1 MKKIWFTQKCKQQ
14 KSWSNKNHCHKFR
27 IYWISSTPSITSNA
41 VANTQNSCYLL
52 YFLHKLKLSLVK
64 NNCWWLRYRWQI
76 WSYRITTLSERD
88 LTFSS
93 GSISLSR
100 IYIVQKDRF
109 FYIGELWYI
118 DTKSGDEESILFFFF
133 AQKLSTLLSL
143 IIVLLV
149 NGDER
154 GLRVS
159 GDSVENYW
167 SIFNM

>member
-1 MKKIWFTQKCKQQ
+1 MILKKIWFTQKCKQQ

-118 DTKSGDEESILFFFF
+118 DTKSGDEESILFFFCTKTQHSSILNYSAVGEWEWKRF
-133 AQKLSTLLSL
+133 KS
-143 IIVLLV
+143 
-149 NGDER
+149 NR
-154 GLRVS
+154 GLS
-159 GDSVENYW
+159 GKLLKHL
-167 SIFNM
+167 

>member
-1 MKKIWFTQKCKQQ
+1 MTKVWFTQKCKQQ

-27 IYWISSTPSITSNA
+27 IYWISSTPGITSNT

-64 NNCWWLRYRWQI
+64 NNSWRLRYRWQI

-88 LTFSS
+88 LTFSC

-100 IYIVQKDRF
+100 IYIVQRDRF

-118 DTKSGDEESILFFFF
+118 DTKSGDEESILFFF

-149 NGDER
+149 NEDER
-154 GLRVS
+154 GLSIRGLS
-159 GDSVENYW
+159 GKLLKHL
-167 SIFNM
+167 